1 MREWE
6 YFNCGSK
13 HERDENV
20 AINILV
26 AGGYSETKNGRR
38 RNCQTTVKGSNIL

>member
-1 MREWE
+1 METNSILLVREWE

-20 AINILV
+20 AIKDI
-26 AGGYSETKNGRR
+26 SCRR
-38 RNCQTTVKGSNIL
+38 IFGDKKRT